1 MTPMRRVGD
10 IAEQIRGVT
19 YAKSDASSTP
29 REGYAPVLRAG
40 NIGDGELIFDDLVYV
55 PVARISGRQM
65 VRRGDV
71 LIAASSG
78 SIAVVGKAAQARQAL
93 GGGFGAFCKVLR
105 PGNDV
110 DPGYFA
116 HYFRTSDYRRRV
128 SALAQGANI
137 NNLRSEHLD
146 GLEIPLPPLVEQR
159 RIAGILDAAD
169 GLRVK
174 RRESITLLDTLTQSI
189 FLDMFGDADPGW
201 VRCVVL
207 DAAADDKG
215 SIRTGPF
222 GSQLLHSEFVDAGVA
237 VLGIDNAVNNE
248 FRWGERR
255 FITDG
260 KYQELSRYRVF
271 PGDVLITIMGTT
283 GRCAVVPDDIP
294 VAINTKHLCCI
305 SLNRQKCLPEYLHAY
320 FLHHPD
326 ARDYLGRQGKGAIM
340 VGLNMGL
347 IKAMPLLMPP
357 ISLQAQF
364 VARLNAVGQAID
376 AAIRASAEG
385 DSLFA
390 TLQVRAFRGEL

>member
-1 MTPMRRVGD
+1 MGQAPAGDSYNIEGQGFPLIAGAGDFGPNYPSVKKFTSAPTKLCAAGD
-10 IAEQIRGVT
+10 IVLGIRATIGVKVWADADYCLGRGV
-19 YAKSDASSTP
+19 AGLRP
-29 REGYAPVLRAG
+29 R
-40 NIGDGELIFDDLVYV
+40 D
-55 PVARISGRQM
+55 S
-65 VRRGDV
+65 
-71 LIAASSG
+71 
-78 SIAVVGKAAQARQAL
+78 
-93 GGGFGAFCKVLR
+93 KVLDSR
-105 PGNDV
+105 YLWHWLSHSRNDLQAK
-110 DPGYFA
+110 GK
-116 HYFRTSDYRRRV
+116 
-128 SALAQGANI
+128 GATFLQVNRLDI
-137 NNLRSEHLD
+137 SEMQ
-146 GLEIPLPPLVEQR
+146 IPLPPLSEQR

-169 GLRVK
+169 GLRAK
-174 RRESITLLDTLTQSI
+174 RQETIALLDTLTQSI

-237 VLGIDNAVNNE
+237 VLGIDNAVNNR

-255 FITDG
+255 FITES
-260 KYQELSRYRVF
+260 KYQELSRYRVY

-347 IKAMPLLMPP
+347 IKAMPLILPP
-357 ISLQAQF
+357 IDLQAQF
-364 VARLNAVGQAID
+364 AARLNAVGQVLD
-376 AAIRASAEG
+376 ATVRASAEV

-390 TLQVRAFRGEL
+390 TLQARMFRGEL